1 MVPQPLAQQLWQVLP
16 HVLLPKPEAPL
27 ERLDAVAYGP
37 GLGSGALNTELQHFA
52 GLLLLDADGLNR
64 LATQGDVQPWLLQ
77 RRGPTWLTPHA
88 AEFQR
93 LFPEL
98 TNLPP
103 HQAASQAAQQ
113 SQCWVLRKGA
123 RTVIASPDGMVR
135 QVLQSEARAARAGLG
150 DVLSGYAA
158 GLGAMGLASGLHK
171 TDDRFDGL
179 LALAALA
186 HATAGLQQSQ
196 VGEGAAS
203 PLAIA
208 QQLQNARNAD
218 ICEHPENNL
227 MHD

>member
-1 MVPQPLAQQLWQVLP
+1 MFAGCSDYLGAARLSLEAASSSGIGWLEGVVPEPLAQQLWQVLP

-37 GLGSGALNTELQHFA
+37 GLGSGALKSELQDFA

-64 LATQGDVQPWLLQ
+64 LAAQGDVQPWLRQ

-98 TNLPP
+98 AELPP

-123 RTVIASPDGMVR
+123 RTLIASPDGTCGR
-135 QVLQSEARAARAGLG
+135 CC
-150 DVLSGYAA
+150 
-158 GLGAMGLASGLHK
+158 K
-171 TDDRFDGL
+171 
-179 LALAALA
+179 
-186 HATAGLQQSQ
+186 
-196 VGEGAAS
+196 
-203 PLAIA
+203 AIRDPHGPA
-208 QQLQNARNAD
+208 WEM
-218 ICEHPENNL
+218 C
-227 MHD
+227 